1 MDEQATAV
9 LLSFDRLCNLQEI
22 VDNLLSQPFVAEV
35 VVWNNSPRED
45 LRWLDAERV
54 TVWTSGCNLY
64 TWGRFVAA
72 RYCARHAWIVTQD
85 DDYMIGNWPEIWAAR
100 EDSRITA
107 ALDQTHRNIH
117 DKRSR
122 WGRCHEVLLGW
133 GSVFRRDLIPLA
145 LHPYI
150 ALHGIDQPLLRKAD
164 RPRDR
169 PAATSQG
176 RPDIQH
182 HAWLRAPD
190 RGRTGNAIAWG
201 GRKDGLVSSRGP
213 PQPDSDCQG
222 ERP

>member
-164 RPRDR
+164 RIFSIMLGCEHRIVDAQETRLPGVAGKMALYRRGD
-169 PAATSQG
+169 
-176 RPDIQH
+176 H
-182 HAWLRAPD
+182 HNLTRIARA
-190 RGRTGNAIAWG
+190 NAL
-201 GRKDGLVSSRGP
+201 GLM
-213 PQPDSDCQG
+213 
-222 ERP
+222 E

>member
-35 VVWNNSPRED
+35 IVWNNSPRED

-85 DDYMIGNWPEIWAAR
+85 DDYMIGNWPEIWDAR

-117 DKRSR
+117 DKQSR

-164 RPRDR
+164 RIFSIMLGCEHRIVDAQETRLPGVAGKMALYRRGD
-169 PAATSQG
+169 
-176 RPDIQH
+176 H
-182 HAWLRAPD
+182 HNLTRIARA
-190 RGRTGNAIAWG
+190 NAL
-201 GRKDGLVSSRGP
+201 DLM
-213 PQPDSDCQG
+213 
-222 ERP
+222 E